1 MGFYRIQDKVISW
14 EKVERTLKR
23 ALLLRTRGFSQQEVA
38 DRLKLDRTFISRLES
53 TGELRKGQSIAC
65 IGFPILNKEEITDI
79 LENQGVD
86 FIFLLTEKERREF
99 VNSRNGAQMLD
110 DLMTIIGQV
119 RMYEVVIAIG
129 SDRRLS
135 LLEGIVDS
143 QVISIDIG
151 PSPITEDKWV
161 DPNVIRKIL
170 RMIKEAR

>member
-1 MGFYRIQDKVISW
+1 
-14 EKVERTLKR
+14 
-23 ALLLRTRGFSQQEVA
+23 
-38 DRLKLDRTFISRLES
+38 
-53 TGELRKGQSIAC
+53 
-65 IGFPILNKEEITDI
+65 
-79 LENQGVD
+79 
-86 FIFLLTEKERREF
+86 
-99 VNSRNGAQMLD
+99 MLD